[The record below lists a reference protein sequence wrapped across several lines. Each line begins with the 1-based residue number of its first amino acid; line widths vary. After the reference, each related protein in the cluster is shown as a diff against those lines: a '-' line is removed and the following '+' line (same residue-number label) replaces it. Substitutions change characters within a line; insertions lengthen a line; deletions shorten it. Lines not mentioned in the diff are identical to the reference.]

1 MHSFNHNLDIICIHY
16 ISGQPLLAQDTTP
29 KPGVTVATELSQQV
43 MSFGD
48 QQQSSQ
54 SDKGSSGSIE
64 EPSLDLLYKLNVPE
78 QVGTHFQKF
87 GTLLLEDKT
96 GTKVD
101 NIEDELHGRPERINR
116 RILQY
121 WLQGKGLPVTWAT
134 LIHTLRACSLNGLA
148 DQIQTSLH
156 S

>member
-1 MHSFNHNLDIICIHY
+1 ML
-16 ISGQPLLAQDTTP
+16 GQDSTP

-48 QQQSSQ
+48 QQQSLQ
-54 SDKGSSGSIE
+54 PDKGSSYSIE

-96 GTKVD
+96 GIKVD

-121 WLQGKGLPVTWAT
+121 WLQGKGLPVTWET
-134 LIHTLRACSLNGLA
+134 LIRTLRDCNLNGLA